1 VSVAVAYTLAV
12 RLFLEEQTLDD
23 GRSVGRG
30 GKYGSQYHP
39 QQQQRQRQEGDDD
52 EGETPA
58 SGRRRT
64 NSESSSSS
72 RPLTVGEVGAN
83 WYDGACLYDT
93 LFIKYRCPPDI
104 LQEAVAETISTIQAR
119 AEKKENQLAKKL
131 LTVRTNVLDILVQAA
146 QTDPDKKIL
155 LTVSHPSDLT
165 TAQACL
171 ATALRGGL
179 AVVPSSDPNLLLPS
193 CDLHVVSNATDA
205 MRLITNPN
213 NNDGNSMKKNAHIV
227 LLPKSARTVQDLLQ
241 TAPHDSTVHVL
252 ESSWPALQRE
262 IPLFGDHVQ
271 LPIRGPAPAG
281 GAGGSGGDSDDDV
294 GTGGSTRSTSN
305 LELVAADWAHADGD
319 NTPLERAAV
328 MSPWTR
334 LLSLTELE
342 ECLTARIVQ
351 ASTTNTNELK

>member
-1 VSVAVAYTLAV
+1 VAYTLAV

-23 GRSVGRG
+23 GQSLGGSRG

-39 QQQQRQRQEGDDD
+39 QQQERE
-52 EGETPA
+52 EEEETPA

-64 NSESSSSS
+64 NPPDSSRGSSSRGSSSSS

-93 LFIKYRCPPDI
+93 LLVKYRCPPDI
-104 LQEAVAETISTIQAR
+104 LQEAVAETISAIQAR
-119 AEKKENQLAKKL
+119 AEKKEKL